1 MRAAVVTC
9 HLQHS
14 GKCQCSTRHAE
25 NVSLG
30 EVRAPAAI
38 SRDDRG
44 ELDFKGKCG
53 APQEHDGDDVEVE
66 RHSVGGAGGLGCC
79 CSSLAVR
86 GVSTLTRWLT

>member
-38 SRDDRG
+38 SRDDKG

-66 RHSVGGAGGLGCC
+66 GYPAGGGRGGWAIALRLL
-79 CSSLAVR
+79 SAVWVLR
-86 GVSTLTRWLT
+86 QRVT